1 MYQPIQFKNTTILLA
16 LAILTILCANISFA
30 QVDYSTLNYPGGA
43 MGSSTFLTGVRG
55 AGGENVYITG
65 FYALAGE
72 TNGQGL
78 FYQGLLDGSGDW
90 TLLNFPSS
98 PGVTVTSTTLYGP
111 DALSSN
117 NVRLV
122 GSYKTQETGAYDH
135 GLLYEGP
142 TDGSGTWQTIDFPI
156 AAATPS
162 PSPGEQVLDTLA
174 HSTMGG
180 LVVGN
185 FDTNLS
191 TGRAFVYDID
201 NNSWVELV
209 KPGAVSITAY
219 GIWYNGRTQY
229 TIAGGYS
236 DANLVGIDH
245 GYLVNWDSATQ
256 TASDWTSYDYKNRHR
271 IGVDISHFNGIT
283 SDNHRGFYLT
293 GIWVGV
299 IPPNAGAFF
308 AHVPRMPHRA
318 FGDARWTEIAYP
330 SSPGLTVDGTSG
342 NTVFENNV
350 LGIYTTTEGGSVAN
364 GYVATV
370 RGHR

>member
-43 MGSSTFLTGVRG
+43 MGSSTFLTGIRG

-122 GSYKTQETGAYDH
+122 GSYKTQETGDFDH

-180 LVVGN
+180 NTPSPAATVTQISRESTMATWWTGTRRHKRLR
-185 FDTNLS
+185 
-191 TGRAFVYDID
+191 TGRPTTIR
-201 NNSWVELV
+201 
-209 KPGAVSITAY
+209 TA
-219 GIWYNGRTQY
+219 
-229 TIAGGYS
+229 
-236 DANLVGIDH
+236 
-245 GYLVNWDSATQ
+245 
-256 TASDWTSYDYKNRHR
+256 TASASTSR
-271 IGVDISHFNGIT
+271 ISTALRAT
-283 SDNHRGFYLT
+283 S
-293 GIWVGV
+293 
-299 IPPNAGAFF
+299 
-308 AHVPRMPHRA
+308 
-318 FGDARWTEIAYP
+318 
-330 SSPGLTVDGTSG
+330 
-342 NTVFENNV
+342 
-350 LGIYTTTEGGSVAN
+350 TTAST
-364 GYVATV
+364 
-370 RGHR
+370 

>member
-43 MGSSTFLTGVRG
+43 MGSSTFLTGIRG

-191 TGRAFVYDID
+191 ML
-201 NNSWVELV
+201 S
-209 KPGAVSITAY
+209 
-219 GIWYNGRTQY
+219 
-229 TIAGGYS
+229 
-236 DANLVGIDH
+236 
-245 GYLVNWDSATQ
+245 
-256 TASDWTSYDYKNRHR
+256 HR
-271 IGVDISHFNGIT
+271 
-283 SDNHRGFYLT
+283 
-293 GIWVGV
+293 
-299 IPPNAGAFF
+299 
-308 AHVPRMPHRA
+308 
-318 FGDARWTEIAYP
+318 
-330 SSPGLTVDGTSG
+330 
-342 NTVFENNV
+342 
-350 LGIYTTTEGGSVAN
+350 
-364 GYVATV
+364 
-370 RGHR
+370 